1 MEHNPQNVILLIVL
15 NMFAPHSNL
24 PIQLSTLPSSSLWGW
39 LAHGKW
45 LVLLLSIMLIG
56 CRGVSEQL
64 PSSSKT
70 EASVTLAQPPISVDF
85 TTQWVITA
93 TEARSLLSTGA
104 TLLDA
109 REQRIPKNP
118 LKSYSLEGAIT
129 VTWQQFSEPQAP
141 QRGNLLQDQAE
152 LGKRLRAVGI
162 DRDRPVIVF
171 GDPSQ
176 GWGEEGRIVW
186 MLRSLGHQQVVLVDG
201 GYDALQAV
209 GLSPGKATTVASTPG
224 NFIPAPQE
232 AWQISRDALQEA
244 IASPKTNLVLVDT
257 REPREFAG
265 ATPYGE
271 SRGGHLPG
279 AVNLHFSQLLDEQ
292 GYLLAEEEIRDRLTA
307 LGITPEQTIVA
318 YCTGGI
324 RSGWLA
330 AVLVDLGYDA
340 KNYAGSMWEWS
351 AGDAADY
358 PLEQL

>member
-1 MEHNPQNVILLIVL
+1 MLFPTQFTAL
-15 NMFAPHSNL
+15 AS
-24 PIQLSTLPSSSLWGW
+24 SSSLD
-39 LAHGKW
+39 LRPHRQW
-45 LVLLLSIMLIG
+45 LVLLLPFMLAG
-56 CRGVSEQL
+56 CRSVSEQL
-64 PSSSKT
+64 PTNSPT
-70 EASVTLAQPPISVDF
+70 ETSVTLSQPPASIDF
-85 TTQWVITA
+85 TVQWVITA
-93 TEARSLLSTGA
+93 TEARSLLATGA

-109 REQRIPKNP
+109 RDQKIPKNP
-118 LKSYSLEGAIT
+118 LKSQSLKSAIT

-141 QRGNLLQDQAE
+141 LRGNLLQDQAE

-162 DRDRPVIVF
+162 DHDRPVIVF
-171 GDPSQ
+171 GNPSQ

-186 MLRSLGHQQVVLVDG
+186 MLRSLGHEQAVLVDG
-201 GYDALQAV
+201 GYDALQTA
-209 GLSPGKATTVASTPG
+209 GLSPGKAVAVASTPG
-224 NFIPAPQE
+224 NFALAPQE
-232 AWQISRDALQEA
+232 PWQINRDALQAA
-244 IASPKTNLVLVDT
+244 IASPTTHLVLVDT

-279 AVNLHFSQLLDEQ
+279 AVNLHFSQLLDDQ
-292 GYLLAEEEIRDRLTA
+292 GYLLPEGEIRDRLTA

-351 AGDAADY
+351 AGNATEY
-358 PLEQL
+358 LLEK